1 VIGEFDLQML
11 KTADKTLT
19 DFSGD
24 EDKLT
29 DKATTMVF
37 TLAGQ
42 YMLDSKLS
50 ILPSYQYWNS
60 DIANGPTISSRE
72 SSKLEGSDGK
82 SSKTHQALGLRIRYD
97 Y

>member
-1 VIGEFDLQML
+1 
-11 KTADKTLT
+11 
-19 DFSGD
+19 
-24 EDKLT
+24 
-29 DKATTMVF
+29 MVF

-60 DIANGPTISSRE
+60 DIANGPSIAQKRTF
-72 SSKLEGSDGK
+72 SKLTGSDDK
-82 SSKTHQALGLRIRYD
+82 ASKTHQALGLRIRYD